1 MDDAVGEAFD
11 KVARLLNLGYP
22 GGPAISQRAEKWK
35 YRNIDIPKL
44 DIILPRPMEKSKDYN
59 FSYSGLKTAVLYKIR
74 ELKEAGV
81 EMNEEVVNEICHA
94 FQEAAINV
102 LIQKTVRAAKEFSVK
117 AIWLS
122 GGVSANSLLRDR
134 LANAAAELKIPY
146 SQPLLEYTGDNAAMI
161 ALAGHISWNK
171 ASKKTADW
179 RSIQMQANLRF

>member
-161 ALAGHISWNK
+161 ALDRKSVV
-171 ASKKTADW
+171 
-179 RSIQMQANLRF
+179 